1 MSKAA
6 EAHNNWKDRFIRV
19 ISSKSTPSN
28 LTLAYFTSDKESKE
42 KGHFI
47 LTDAKT
53 YYCCEKSS
61 RGPTLFIICENRTWI
76 FAFPTEDQ
84 RSSFTGACFD
94 KKPSSVIKE
103 GWLSIPSSQ
112 PGSSMFGS
120 VLNRMQ
126 TRGAAARQR
135 YFVVLN
141 SGYVVIFKTDT
152 HDGYEDICNLRFTS
166 SIVTSSPV
174 HSIVLTFDPSVM
186 LHAHLQEKVELKKV
200 LTRDLTGLEKKG
212 NKLKRQFST
221 KDLSNEKRETS
232 EKNYK
237 KYMRRWN
244 RMTAEINEVEIK
256 IATLEEQLTSLKHD
270 KLSIQVWNLLTEE
283 QGGTGYLLGPAAELS
298 SWLLAFEDAR
308 DETTQSQPSS
318 HHRTSSSGNSR
329 KTKLRKKT
337 PVIRERRKQHKH
349 IREGSSGMDSNARR
363 GRNRDDFVA
372 SDHEETPEGESEGG
386 VVEEKEEEAPLPSGW
401 AETEYRDPKTNE
413 KKKYYFR
420 QASENNTSTTWDRP
434 TVEAESSGVQRG
446 EAEEVEAGA
455 EENVSG
461 NDDDLRRRSRA
472 LSQQGKN
479 LLFKSMSIE
488 DDTKEDQQ
496 FPSQKC
502 GGSGREAT
510 AEANEWSKGKTLR
523 TMLQTIHLIS
533 YLVKEPMLSNEKMHD
548 DPDIELAKVQKSY
561 RKTIRLVHPDRT
573 MRRTDVSEY
582 EKLLG
587 SALFTLLKGAMTQ

>member
-1 MSKAA
+1 MTKAA

-42 KGHFI
+42 KGRFV
-47 LTDAKT
+47 LTDAKA

-84 RSSFTGACFD
+84 RSSFTEACFD
-94 KKPSSVIKE
+94 KKTSNVIKE

-120 VLNRMQ
+120 VLNRVQ

-141 SGYVVIFKTDT
+141 SGYVMIFKTDT
-152 HDGYEDICNLRFTS
+152 HGGYEDICNLRFTS
-166 SIVTSSPV
+166 SIVTNDDKQQRQHHDASSPV
-174 HSIVLTFDPSVM
+174 HSIVLTFDPSAM
-186 LHAHLQEKVELKKV
+186 LLVHLQEKVELKKV
-200 LTRDLTGLEKKG
+200 LTSDLTGLEKKG

-256 IATLEEQLTSLKHD
+256 TAALEEQLALLKND
-270 KLSIQVWNLLTEE
+270 KLSIQVWNLLTAE

-318 HHRTSSSGNSR
+318 HRRSSSSGNSG

-349 IREGSSGMDSNARR
+349 VREER
-363 GRNRDDFVA
+363 
-372 SDHEETPEGESEGG
+372 ESEKMGGG
-386 VVEEKEEEAPLPSGW
+386 VS
-401 AETEYRDPKTNE
+401 
-413 KKKYYFR
+413 
-420 QASENNTSTTWDRP
+420 
-434 TVEAESSGVQRG
+434 
-446 EAEEVEAGA
+446 
-455 EENVSG
+455 
-461 NDDDLRRRSRA
+461 
-472 LSQQGKN
+472 
-479 LLFKSMSIE
+479 
-488 DDTKEDQQ
+488 
-496 FPSQKC
+496 
-502 GGSGREAT
+502 
-510 AEANEWSKGKTLR
+510 
-523 TMLQTIHLIS
+523 
-533 YLVKEPMLSNEKMHD
+533 
-548 DPDIELAKVQKSY
+548 
-561 RKTIRLVHPDRT
+561 
-573 MRRTDVSEY
+573 
-582 EKLLG
+582 
-587 SALFTLLKGAMTQ
+587 